1 MKYRAHHR
9 APYRA
14 HPRGSTLLT
23 AMGVTLLLALLIF
36 GVLTYT
42 GAEQERSGRS
52 VRDIDAQTC
61 AESAAQWGR
70 KFYGEAYR
78 TDPHWQQMLSGANPG
93 YNNPESKLE
102 DLATEWG
109 VGSFGRIDGQPVSM
123 PDRPPDFRVTISD
136 NIDEFPPVPPNP
148 GRDGDLQVVLRAECL
163 IPRLSLPTRQV
174 ENLGESA
181 NPDPHGWRGLVLAET
196 NETRRNK
203 VVEVV
208 LIHTPGNNYKGQKGG
223 GASGDQNVVN

>member
-1 MKYRAHHR
+1 MKSRAHR
-9 APYRA
+9 RA

-23 AMGVTLLLALLIF
+23 ALGVTLLLALIVF

-61 AESAAQWGR
+61 SESAAQWGR
-70 KFYGEAYR
+70 KFYGENYPR
-78 TDPHWQQMLSGANPG
+78 WNQMLSGAEAG
-93 YNNPESKLE
+93 YNNPESKLAN
-102 DLATEWG
+102 LATDWG
-109 VGSFGRIDGQPVSM
+109 AGSFGRIDGQAVQL

-148 GRDGDLQVVLRAECL
+148 GQDNDLQVVLRAECL
-163 IPRLSLPTRQV
+163 NPRLALPTPNVV
-174 ENLGESA
+174 EDLGGA
-181 NPDPHGWRGLVLAET
+181 NPDPHNWRGDKVLAET
-196 NETRRNK
+196 NQTRRNK

-208 LIHTPGNNYKGQKGG
+208 LIHTPGNQYKGQRGG